1 MRDRQMS
8 APWGWSVVTLHRPIA
23 VQGALPRVGG
33 GRGGGVSELGGG
45 APHPDTVIIR
55 GRDQDLKTSGIRI
68 K

>member
-23 VQGALPRVGG
+23 VQGALSRVGG
-33 GRGGGVSELGGG
+33 GRGVSELGGG

-55 GRDQDLKTSGIRI
+55 GGDQDLKTSEFRI